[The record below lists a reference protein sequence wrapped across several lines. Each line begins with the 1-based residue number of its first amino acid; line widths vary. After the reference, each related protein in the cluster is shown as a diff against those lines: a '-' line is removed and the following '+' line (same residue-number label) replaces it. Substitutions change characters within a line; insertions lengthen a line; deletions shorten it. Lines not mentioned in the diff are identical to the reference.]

1 MTKKKQS
8 ENWHSLFAD
17 RSHAHS
23 RRTFHQT
30 FTSTMRQLWPNQKHA
45 VYMDLTMSKR
55 TIHNTAAAAIIL
67 WSLAMCLTIDIA
79 LCANLAG
86 DIFQQFGSVATYRM
100 LLTYSFS
107 IFLITKLA
115 NFLSLS
121 HLHFGFECRME
132 NYVALKVIKS
142 AQHYTE
148 TAADEIR
155 LLEAIR
161 MNETKHPYCEK
172 IVKLLNHFTIRGV
185 NGVHTC
191 LVFEALGCSL
201 YKLIVKNNF
210 QGLPKKLVKS
220 IIKQVRLIVSN

>member
-1 MTKKKQS
+1 
-8 ENWHSLFAD
+8 
-17 RSHAHS
+17 
-23 RRTFHQT
+23 
-30 FTSTMRQLWPNQKHA
+30 
-45 VYMDLTMSKR
+45 
-55 TIHNTAAAAIIL
+55 
-67 WSLAMCLTIDIA
+67 
-79 LCANLAG
+79 
-86 DIFQQFGSVATYRM
+86 
-100 LLTYSFS
+100 
-107 IFLITKLA
+107 
-115 NFLSLS
+115 
-121 HLHFGFECRME
+121 ME

-161 MNETKHPYCEK
+161 MNETRHPYCEK

-201 YKLIVKNNF
+201 YKLIVKNSF

-220 IIKQVRLIVSN
+220 IIKQVSFRLHFEYCFKLIIGHARTNEFI